1 MQRKNKMKREQ
12 ITENINKNKK
22 KIKVK
27 HNSIFQTIKC
37 FKQNKTFVSKQ
48 NKNVKYYQHLSN
60 PYRTLSSLIEIR

>member
-12 ITENINKNKK
+12 ITENINKNK
-22 KIKVK
+22 KVK

-60 PYRTLSSLIEIR
+60 PYRTLSNLIEIR